1 LVTENYGCFPFY
13 LNNLSSKLRDYA
25 NKSLETINIV
35 GLAVSLTSPLEIDKP
50 AFLTVL
56 TLMTFTL
63 LNGDNTLAHFILS
76 LLETITQLPKM

>member
-1 LVTENYGCFPFY
+1 
-13 LNNLSSKLRDYA
+13 
-25 NKSLETINIV
+25 V